1 MKRAKKH
8 KPASHVDLLAEKEK
22 VNKLARTARLAINV
36 IAGVLALFFTW
47 VKLSGTSMLPVLAS
61 TEPEVLA
68 KVILVFY
75 YLCWVFGTGFDV
87 GNQQAVYVSDPKEG
101 RIALDTFGVLVAL
114 AIVTAA
120 LLWASDDIKVF
131 AAMLV
136 VFFIANILL
145 WRYLLTRVRPIIEAS
160 AKIYREHKN
169 YPDLERLHVV
179 ENYLAGDWQKQR
191 FLAMCLLLAAANVI
205 CFVEPAQQ
213 ALAAVVRLILPASL
227 VPAIARLLPHLS
239 IILFILVAEIWIW
252 IMRVRTWTSLHV
264 IAALRERY
272 ELRPRAGSH

>member
-1 MKRAKKH
+1 MRRAKKH
-8 KPASHVDLLAEKEK
+8 KPATPVDLLEEKEK
-22 VNKLARTARLAINV
+22 VNKLARTARWSINV

-47 VKLSGTSMLPVLAS
+47 VKLSGTSLIPVLEN

-68 KVILVFY
+68 KIILVFY

-101 RIALDTFGVLVAL
+101 RIALDTFGVLVGL
-114 AIVTAA
+114 TIVTAA

-136 VFFIANILL
+136 VFLIANILL

-160 AKIYREHKN
+160 AKIYRDRKN

-179 ENYLAGDWQKQR
+179 ENYLAGDWQKHR

-205 CFVEPAQQ
+205 CFVEPVQQ
-213 ALAAVVRLILPASL
+213 AASAVMRLILPPNLA
-227 VPAIARLLPHLS
+227 PAIVRLLPHLS
-239 IILFILVAEIWIW
+239 IILFILVAEGWIW

-264 IAALRERY
+264 IAALRKSY
-272 ELRPRAGSH
+272 ELKPRGGSH